1 MIGSNVAMSA
11 LFTRHPLLWRGPVTG
26 LSGLLDNDGTR
37 DRAPFSADS
46 TMSDVNDGVAVFINA
61 SIFWA
66 SRLQAS
72 TYRDPTKRT
81 LDNTLKHGEFVA
93 ITRSALNVK

>member
-1 MIGSNVAMSA
+1 MMGSNVAMSA
-11 LFTRHPLLWRGPVTG
+11 LFTRLPLLWRGPVTG
-26 LSGLLDNDGTR
+26 LSGLFDSEGTR
-37 DRAPFSADS
+37 DRAPLSADS

-72 TYRDPTKRT
+72 TYRDRKKGT
-81 LDNTLKHGEFVA
+81 
-93 ITRSALNVK
+93 